1 MTLAVSSS
9 TWIILTGAL
18 VAASCGLLG
27 CFLVLRRLSMLGDAI
42 SHAVLPG
49 IVVAALLTGKV
60 QSFPLFIGAAILG
73 ILTALVVQ
81 TLSRSGV
88 QGDAAIGVT
97 FTALFALGVVMV
109 SSQLR
114 GVDLDLECVLYGD
127 IAYAP
132 FDMLRAGGMA
142 VPRAVAVN
150 GGLLLLNLLVVALLY
165 KELKI
170 CAFDPDMA
178 AAVGVNVGLMHYL
191 LMGMVS
197 VTAVGAFD
205 SVGAILVVAFIVVPG
220 ATAYLLT
227 DRLDR
232 MLLIAIGTGIVASGL
247 GYTIAAR
254 LDCSIA
260 GAIASVCGVL
270 FLLAFLFSP
279 AHGIV
284 TRHLAHRSLRRRVAE
299 EDLLLWAGRR
309 AEAAPGV
316 PFTLPELGQAQEW
329 LPAEAAA
336 VTARLARQGLLTPDG
351 GGFRATEAGI
361 TAARQL
367 IRRHRL
373 YETYLDELGYARDHQ
388 HGPADRVEHHLTETV
403 TADIADATRHPA
415 RDPQGKPIPYDGQAP
430 VERS

>member
-1 MTLAVSSS
+1 MNAAAV
-9 TWIILTGAL
+9 WIIVTGAL

-49 IVVAALLTGKV
+49 IVLAALLTGKV
-60 QSFPLFIGAAILG
+60 QSFPLFIGAAVLG
-73 ILTALVVQ
+73 VLTALLVQ

-127 IAYAP
+127 IAYTP
-132 FDMLRAGGMA
+132 FDTLRLGG
-142 VPRAVAVN
+142 VVIPRAVAVN
-150 GGLLLLNLLVVALLY
+150 GGLLLMNLVVVGLLY

-178 AAVGVNVGLMHYL
+178 AAVGISVGLLHYL
-191 LMGMVS
+191 LMGLVS

-232 MLLIAIGTGIVASGL
+232 MLLIAAATGIVASVL
-247 GYTIAAR
+247 GYLIAAR

-260 GAIASVCGVL
+260 GAIATVCGLL

-279 AHGIV
+279 AHGVV
-284 TRHLAHRSLRRRVAE
+284 TRHVAHRSLRRRVAE

-309 AEAAPGV
+309 GEAVPEV
-316 PFTLPELGQAQEW
+316 PFTLAELGRAQEW
-329 LPAEAAA
+329 LPAETAA
-336 VTARLARQGLLTPDG
+336 VVGRLTRQGLLASED
-351 GGFRATEAGI
+351 GGFRPTEAGMA
-361 TAARQL
+361 AARQL

-415 RDPQGKPIPYDGQAP
+415 RDPQGKPIPHDGGAP